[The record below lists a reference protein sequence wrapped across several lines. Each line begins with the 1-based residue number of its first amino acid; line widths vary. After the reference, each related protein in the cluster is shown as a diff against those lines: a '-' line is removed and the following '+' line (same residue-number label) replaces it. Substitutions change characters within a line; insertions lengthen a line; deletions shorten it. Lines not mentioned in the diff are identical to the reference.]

1 MAAGLMGEVG
11 ESMENT
17 LGIMGGMG
25 PLATQLFYRMLI
37 EHTVAEKDQDH
48 VNVLIVGHATMPDR
62 TQAILSG
69 NPQPVYEKL
78 HEDIKALE
86 AYGCR
91 AIAVPCNTS
100 HYFLD
105 RIEEDLSIPIIHM
118 IRESAKEAAKTC
130 RGSRVGILATDG
142 TIQTEL
148 YQKALAEED
157 ILPYVPSPTT
167 QRLVM
172 HEIYDCVK
180 NGRPADLDAWREIET
195 ELREAGCRKALLA
208 CTELSVVKEQNDL
221 GSFYI
226 DAMEILAIRSVE
238 FMGKRAK

>member
-1 MAAGLMGEVG
+1 MAAGLMGESA
-11 ESMENT
+11 EFMENT

-62 TQAILSG
+62 TQAILAG

-78 HEDIKALE
+78 REDIKALE

-105 RIEEDLSIPIIHM
+105 CIEKDLSIPIIHM
-118 IRESAKEAAKTC
+118 IRETAKEAAKTC
-130 RGSRVGILATDG
+130 KGSRVAILATDG

-148 YQKALAEED
+148 YQKALTEEG
-157 ILPYVPSPTT
+157 ILPYIPSPES
-167 QRLVM
+167 QKLVM

-180 NGRPADLDAWREIET
+180 IGRPADLDAWQKIET
-195 ELREAGCRKALLA
+195 ELCEAGCGKALLA
-208 CTELSVVKEQNDL
+208 CTELSVIKEQNNL
-221 GSFYI
+221 GPFYL